1 MLQKALILSATLA
14 AVAFG
19 APVPTWDPC
28 STLGSFAIG
37 NVTYEHVS
45 DCYKSIAFL
54 PEVAETTMK
63 TMHTAYNDFMCFRDA
78 ALTPD
83 LDLPF
88 RSAPVDAIKELN
100 KIAKKHYTGDF
111 DFHADF
117 LKLATSFNDPHIQYQ
132 VECYSSYVFK
142 QPLSLYASVVG
153 GKQVLRVFQD
163 ASGSELD
170 DCQVLT
176 INGQDALEHIQA
188 WADKFSGASKDPG
201 VRLNAALVGH
211 TYDAVNH
218 FWGVSDGGF
227 RLRSTL
233 PEEPSLD
240 YRFKCPGRD
249 TIKKT
254 FKWAVTDGP
263 EAGTFTDKTSFVAN
277 VCTAPAAG
285 SGETSSDSTAQEL
298 ELVPFI
304 DTPAIH
310 KHKRRRLL
318 EQREE
323 HTKRQLARRDVAEPS
338 LDLLDATLVAA
349 DNQTAV
355 YQLKSDPSVG
365 ILVVPSMMI
374 LNDGIAFMQHGLSEL
389 AARNVSRIIVD
400 TTGNG
405 GGYTI
410 MATML
415 PTIFFPTQDKTLH
428 SHLAE
433 YRVSPAVQ
441 ALTSADLASLTV
453 DTTFEPRKYLN
464 GTTHAS
470 FTTNFFLDPVNKTL
484 NGRQAEYTQKVF
496 GDSPLEWVDQ
506 TITYPWTNDSS
517 KITILTD
524 GNCGSA
530 CGMAADIFVSV
541 HGVKA
546 VAVGGYPGDDLSM
559 FSYAGASVK
568 TLDEIMGNF
577 DELNVTAP
585 FARLP
590 YKGTFRVT
598 IYDVYSRD
606 DTVML
611 EYNPARH
618 VAAHRLQYTP
628 ETARHHDLLW
638 GAVAKTAWSS

>member
-1 MLQKALILSATLA
+1 MLQSSLILSATLA
-14 AVAFG
+14 LAFG
-19 APVPTWDPC
+19 APVPTLDPC
-28 STLGSFAIG
+28 STLGSLAIR

-45 DCYKSIAFL
+45 NCYKSIEFF
-54 PEVAETTMK
+54 PEVAETTLK
-63 TMHTAYNDFMCFRDA
+63 TMHTAYNDFLCFRDA

-100 KIAKKHYTGDF
+100 KIAKKHYTRDF

-117 LKLATSFNDPHIQYQ
+117 LKLATAFNDPHINYQ

-142 QPLSLYASVVG
+142 QPLSLYSSIVD
-153 GKQVLRVFQD
+153 GKQALRVFQD
-163 ASGSELD
+163 ESSSELK
-170 DCQVLT
+170 DCEVLT
-176 INGQDALEHIQA
+176 INGQNALEHIQA

-201 VRLNAALVGH
+201 VRLNAALVSH

-233 PEEPSLD
+233 PEESSLD
-240 YRFKCPGRD
+240 YRFKCPDRG
-249 TIKKT
+249 TVQKT
-254 FKWAVTDGP
+254 FQWAVTDGP
-263 EAGTFTDKTSFVAN
+263 EAGTFADKTSFVAN
-277 VCTAPAAG
+277 VCAAPTAG
-285 SGETSSDSTAQEL
+285 SGGTPSDHIAQEL
-298 ELVPFI
+298 GPVPFT

-318 EQREE
+318 EQRKE
-323 HTKRQLARRDVAEPS
+323 HTKRQLARREVAEPT
-338 LDLLDATLVAA
+338 LDLPDATFVAA
-349 DNQTAV
+349 DNKTAV

-365 ILVVPSMMI
+365 ILVVPSMI
-374 LNDGIAFMQHGLSEL
+374 FLNDTITFMQHGLSEL

-410 MATML
+410 MVNLL

-433 YRVSPAVQ
+433 YRVSTAVQ

-453 DTTFEPRKYLN
+453 DTTFEPRTYLN
-464 GTTHAS
+464 RTTHAS

-484 NGRQAEYTQKVF
+484 NGREAEYTQKVF
-496 GDSPLEWVDQ
+496 GDAPLEWVDQ

-530 CGMAADIFVSV
+530 CGMATDIFVSV

-568 TLDEIMGNF
+568 TVDEIIGNF
-577 DELNVTAP
+577 EELNVTAP

-590 YKGTFRVT
+590 YKGNFRVT

>member
-1 MLQKALILSATLA
+1 MLRKVLILSAALA
-14 AVAFG
+14 ALAFG
-19 APVPTWDPC
+19 APVPISDPC
-28 STLGSFAIG
+28 STLGSLAIG
-37 NVTYEHVS
+37 NVTYEHVF
-45 DCYKSIAFL
+45 DCYKSIEFL
-54 PEVAETTMK
+54 PEVAETTLK
-63 TMHTAYNDFMCFRDA
+63 TMHTAYNDFLCFRDA

-100 KIAKKHYTGDF
+100 KIAKEHYTRDF

-117 LKLATSFNDPHIQYQ
+117 LKLAISFNDPHINYQ
-132 VECYSSYVFK
+132 VACYTSYVFK
-142 QPLSLYASVVG
+142 QPISLYSSIVD

-201 VRLNAALVGH
+201 VRLNAALVSH

-233 PEEPSLD
+233 PEESSLD

-249 TIKKT
+249 AIKKT
-254 FKWAVTDGP
+254 FKWAVTDGI
-263 EAGTFTDKTSFVAN
+263 EAGTFTDKTSFITN
-277 VCTAPAAG
+277 VCIAPAAG
-285 SGETSSDSTAQEL
+285 RGETSSDGTAQEL
-298 ELVPFI
+298 EPVPFI
-304 DTPAIH
+304 DTPAVH

-323 HTKRQLARRDVAEPS
+323 HTRRQLARRDVAEPT
-338 LDLLDATLVAA
+338 LDLPDATFVAA

-374 LNDGIAFMQHGLSEL
+374 QNDGIAFMQHGLSEL
-389 AARNVSRIIVD
+389 AARNVSHIIVD

-405 GGYTI
+405 GGYTL
-410 MATML
+410 MVTLL
-415 PTIFFPTQDKTLH
+415 PTIFFPTQDKTFH
-428 SHLAE
+428 SHLVE

-441 ALTSADLASLTV
+441 ALTSADLANLTV
-453 DTTFEPRKYLN
+453 DTTFEPRAYLN

-484 NGRQAEYTQKVF
+484 NGREAEYTQKVF

-530 CGMAADIFVSV
+530 CGMATDIFVSV

-568 TLDEIMGNF
+568 TVDEIVDNF
-577 DELNVTAP
+577 EQLNVTAP

-590 YKGTFRVT
+590 YKGNFRVS
-598 IYDVYSRD
+598 IYDVYSKD